1 MKILM
6 KQTLY
11 TNLIFWTLSILLIG
25 VVVGSASALFLVTL
39 DLATATRTSSDFWI
53 LLLPFGGAI
62 IGIGYHYLAKGVEKE
77 SNLLISEMI
86 EPKHRIHWKL
96 APIVMVGTVLTHL
109 LGGSAGREGTAVQMG
124 GAIADQF
131 GTLFKRANLNRK
143 ILLRMGVA
151 AGFAGVFGTP
161 IAGVLFAFE
170 LDRKIK
176 LDVQGFTPIILVSIL
191 ADYACQL
198 WGVEHTSY
206 AAVQLPDVSFTSIG
220 FVLIIAVVFG
230 LTAMVFSLSKKYLT
244 SGLKQYMP
252 NDILR
257 ISLGGGLIALV
268 ALIFNFQSYLGLGI
282 PIIEDAFTA
291 ESGLEVFA
299 IKVLFTVFTL
309 SVGFKGGEATPLF
322 FIGATLGSALAMFVP
337 LPTSFLAGLGFIA
350 VFAGATNSPLAC
362 AAMGMEMFGPTGGLW
377 YLLVCVIAFYISGK
391 TTVYSAQSVHLFK
404 YNLRS

>member
-53 LLLPFGGAI
+53 LLLPLGGAI

-282 PIIEDAFTA
+282 PIIEEAFTA

>member
-282 PIIEDAFTA
+282 PIIEEAFTA

-377 YLLVCVIAFYISGK
+377 YLLVCVIAFYTSGK

>member
-1 MKILM
+1 M

-53 LLLPFGGAI
+53 LLLPLGGAI

-282 PIIEDAFTA
+282 PIIEEAFTA

-322 FIGATLGSALAMFVP
+322 FIGATLGSALALFVP

-362 AAMGMEMFGPTGGLW
+362 AAMGMEMFGSNRRSVVSIGLRNRFLHFW
-377 YLLVCVIAFYISGK
+377 KNHC
-391 TTVYSAQSVHLFK
+391 LFRTK
-404 YNLRS
+404 RTLI

>member
-1 MKILM
+1 
-6 KQTLY
+6 
-11 TNLIFWTLSILLIG
+11 
-25 VVVGSASALFLVTL
+25 
-39 DLATATRTSSDFWI
+39 
-53 LLLPFGGAI
+53 
-62 IGIGYHYLAKGVEKE
+62 
-77 SNLLISEMI
+77 
-86 EPKHRIHWKL
+86 
-96 APIVMVGTVLTHL
+96 MVGTVLPHL

-282 PIIEDAFTA
+282 PIIEEAFTA

-377 YLLVCVIAFYISGK
+377 YLLVCVIAFYTSGK
-391 TTVYSAQSVHLFK
+391 TTVYSAQSVHLYK

>member
-1 MKILM
+1 M

-53 LLLPFGGAI
+53 LLLPLGGAI

-282 PIIEDAFTA
+282 PIIEEAFTA

-377 YLLVCVIAFYISGK
+377 YLLVCVIAFYTSGK

>member
-53 LLLPFGGAI
+53 LLLPLGGAI

-282 PIIEDAFTA
+282 PIIEEAFTA

-362 AAMGMEMFGPTGGLW
+362 AAMGMEMFGSTGGLW
-377 YLLVCVIAFYISGK
+377 YLLVCVIAFYTSGK
-391 TTVYSAQSVHLFK
+391 TTVYSAQSVHLYK

>member
-1 MKILM
+1 M

-11 TNLIFWTLSILLIG
+11 TNLIFWTLSILFIG

-53 LLLPFGGAI
+53 LLLPLGGAI

-109 LGGSAGREGTAVQMG
+109 FGGSAGREGTAVQMG

-176 LDVQGFTPIILVSIL
+176 LDVQGFTPMILVSIL

-198 WGVEHTSY
+198 WGVEHTTY
-206 AAVQLPDVSFTSIG
+206 AVVQLPDVSFTSIG

-282 PIIEDAFTA
+282 PIIEEAFTA

-322 FIGATLGSALAMFVP
+322 FIGATLGSALALFVP

-377 YLLVCVIAFYISGK
+377 YLLVCVIAFYTSGK
-391 TTVYSAQSVHLFK
+391 TTVYSAQSAHLYK

>member
-1 MKILM
+1 M

-39 DLATATRTSSDFWI
+39 DLATATRTSSNVWI
-53 LLLPFGGAI
+53 LLLPLGGAI

-109 LGGSAGREGTAVQMG
+109 FGGSAGREGTAVQMG

-191 ADYACQL
+191 ADYVCQL

-282 PIIEDAFTA
+282 PIIEEAFTA

-377 YLLVCVIAFYISGK
+377 YLLVCVIAFYTSGK

>member
-1 MKILM
+1 M

-53 LLLPFGGAI
+53 LLLPLGGAI

-282 PIIEDAFTA
+282 PIIEEAFTA

>member
-53 LLLPFGGAI
+53 LLLPLGGAI

-282 PIIEDAFTA
+282 PIIEEAFTA

-322 FIGATLGSALAMFVP
+322 FIGATLGSALALFVP

-377 YLLVCVIAFYISGK
+377 YLLVCVIAFYTSGK

>member
-53 LLLPFGGAI
+53 LLLPLGGAI

-282 PIIEDAFTA
+282 PIIEEAFTA

-322 FIGATLGSALAMFVP
+322 FIGATLGSALALFVP

-377 YLLVCVIAFYISGK
+377 YLLVCVIAFYTSGK
-391 TTVYSAQSVHLFK
+391 TTVYSAQSAHLYK

>member
-1 MKILM
+1 M

-53 LLLPFGGAI
+53 LLLPLGGAI

-282 PIIEDAFTA
+282 PIIEEAFTA

-322 FIGATLGSALAMFVP
+322 FIGATLGSALALFVP

-377 YLLVCVIAFYISGK
+377 YLLVCVIAFYTSGK
-391 TTVYSAQSVHLFK
+391 TTVYSAQSAHLYK

>member
-1 MKILM
+1 M

-53 LLLPFGGAI
+53 LLLPLGGAI

-244 SGLKQYMP
+244 SGLIQYMP

-282 PIIEDAFTA
+282 PIIEEAFTA

-377 YLLVCVIAFYISGK
+377 YLLVCVIAFYTSGK
-391 TTVYSAQSVHLFK
+391 TTVYSAQSVHLYK

>member
-1 MKILM
+1 M

-25 VVVGSASALFLVTL
+25 VVVGSASALFLVTV

-53 LLLPFGGAI
+53 LLLPLGGAI

-282 PIIEDAFTA
+282 PIIEEAFTA

-350 VFAGATNSPLAC
+350 VFAGATNSPLSC

-377 YLLVCVIAFYISGK
+377 YLFVCVIAFYSSGK
-391 TTVYSAQSVHLFK
+391 TTVYSAQSVHLYK